1 MFEEANLRYKFPSP
15 EGDETYEE
23 WIARQEKAEKYDS
36 IRDKKRAKKKA
47 KARAKRK
54 RTGR

>member
-1 MFEEANLRYKFPSP
+1 MSIPKSEWEQYTELVDKEEHKAKLR
-15 EGDETYEE
+15 
-23 WIARQEKAEKYDS
+23 AERYH
-36 IRDKKRAKKKA
+36 KKKA

>member
-1 MFEEANLRYKFPSP
+1 MFEFAGKLSKYP
-15 EGDETYEE
+15 EKPGETYDE
-23 WIARQEKAEKYDS
+23 WSDRVTRAEKADE
-36 IRDKKRAKKKA
+36 IRKREINKKKA

>member
-1 MFEEANLRYKFPSP
+1 MFEFAGKLAKYP
-15 EGDETYEE
+15 EKPGETYEE
-23 WIARQEKAEKYDS
+23 WSERVTRTEKAEA
-36 IRDKKRAKKKA
+36 IRRKEINKKKA

>member
-1 MFEEANLRYKFPSP
+1 MSIPKSEWEQYVEKVAKEDHKSQLR
-15 EGDETYEE
+15 
-23 WIARQEKAEKYDS
+23 AERYY
-36 IRDKKRAKKKA
+36 KKKA